1 MSFFKN
7 IRNRLANSLK
17 KNLSLAIYAVV
28 IAIISWFVIS
38 MTLYPSIPKTIRNIP
53 VVTDISGTSAEEN
66 GLSVISCDVETVD
79 VQILGSRTQIG
90 NLDADNLQARI
101 VADNVTS
108 AGTKTLAIEITS
120 TDNSIDFEVE
130 TQYPETATV
139 VFDKFDTREF
149 TVTPEIPNVTF
160 AEGITIDTETFSC
173 EPDVVS
179 ITGPSAQLD
188 KISKC
193 VAVSNKEIS
202 LDSSYTVASDEIKL
216 YSEDGA
222 VLDQSSLKFSTTK
235 FLIDIPVMTQK
246 TVGLSVGIQGAPQNF
261 DTSVLK
267 FNLSSDSI
275 TIASKNSKLTEIPD
289 TLEIGKVILS
299 ELDLGYSKTFTI
311 DVKDYI
317 NVSNLES
324 VTVTLDDSDL
334 AKKDLSLSQD
344 QISISNAP
352 NDNYDYSV
360 LTKKLDISIV
370 GPKDV
375 IDDITASD
383 IVADANLLGAD
394 IPQGESFSYS
404 VSISCPNYNNV
415 WAVTNS
421 KITIQKTEKAKAASV
436 SGSAEDSSGSSSGQN
451 N

>member
-17 KNLSLAIYAVV
+17 KNLSLAIYSVV

-38 MTLYPSIPKTIRNIP
+38 MTLYPSIPKTIQNIP
-53 VVTDISGTSAEEN
+53 LDIDITGTSAAEN
-66 GLSVISCDVETVD
+66 GLSVISCDIDSVD
-79 VQILGSRTQIG
+79 VQIRGNRAQIG
-90 NLDADNLQARI
+90 NLSNENLKARI

-108 AGTKTLAIEITS
+108 AGTKTLAIEITCN
-120 TDNSIDFEVE
+120 DKNIAFEV
-130 TQYPETATV
+130 QSKSPETATV
-139 VFDKFDTREF
+139 VFDKYDTREF
-149 TVTPEIPNVTF
+149 SVTPEIPNITF
-160 AEGITIDTETFSC
+160 AEGIAIDTETYSC
-173 EPDVVS
+173 EPDVIS

-222 VLDQSSLKFSTTK
+222 VLDQSSLKLNTSN
-235 FLIDIPVMTQK
+235 FLINIPVMTQK
-246 TVGLSVGIQGAPQNF
+246 TVGLSVGITGAPPNF

-267 FNLSSDSI
+267 FNLSADSI
-275 TIASKNSKLTEIPD
+275 TIASKNSKLAEIPD

-299 ELDLGYSKTFTI
+299 ELDIGYTKTFTI
-311 DVKDYI
+311 DLKDYI

-324 VTVTLDDSDL
+324 VTVTLDDSGL
-334 AKKDLSLSQD
+334 ARKELSLSQD
-344 QISISNAP
+344 QLSVSNSP
-352 NDNYDYSV
+352 NDNYNYSV
-360 LTKKLDISIV
+360 LTKKLDIAVV
-370 GPKDV
+370 GPKDI

-383 IVADANLLGAD
+383 ILADANLLGAD
-394 IPQGESFSYS
+394 IPQGESFSYG
-404 VSISCPNYNNV
+404 VTISCPNYSNV

-421 KITIQKTEKAKAASV
+421 KITIQKSEKPTTVTSAPEESSE
-436 SGSAEDSSGSSSGQN
+436 SGTGKN